1 MKEKITYGSTIH
13 SDDTVTRRT
22 RFDCNSLKEFKS
34 FWQNRLT
41 HTSNNENASWTAN
54 IELLS
59 IERKDYVTSEEY
71 FALHIDDIIVAL
83 EWFEGE
89 EE

>member
-54 IELLS
+54 IELLKNEY
-59 IERKDYVTSEEY
+59 ICPIRKPSKSGRTND
-71 FALHIDDIIVAL
+71 
-83 EWFEGE
+83 
-89 EE
+89 